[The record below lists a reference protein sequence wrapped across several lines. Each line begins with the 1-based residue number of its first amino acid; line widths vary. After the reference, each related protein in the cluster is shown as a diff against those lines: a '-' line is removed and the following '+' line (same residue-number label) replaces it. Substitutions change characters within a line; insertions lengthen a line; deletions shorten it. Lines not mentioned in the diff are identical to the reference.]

1 MARFINHL
9 SVDLKSLHLKE
20 KRKKGKKNKTAMLA
34 VDHRVISPQ
43 IEFNRFFSYVPTCD
57 PLDGANFNRKL
68 VKAHEEMLHKY
79 TRASK
84 F

>member
-20 KRKKGKKNKTAMLA
+20 KRKKGKKTRQPCWPWITESFPHKLNSTG
-34 VDHRVISPQ
+34 
-43 IEFNRFFSYVPTCD
+43 FFSYVPTCD

-79 TRASK
+79 TRAGK